1 MNIDE
6 IVQDLNEQIQM
17 LEDLKTSIIEM
28 QEETRGMIAG
38 VNMWFEQHAHDLPE
52 AKGE

>member
-6 IVQDLNEQIQM
+6 IIQDLTEQIQI
-17 LEDLKTSIIEM
+17 LEDLKTYIIEM
-28 QEETRGMIAG
+28 QEETKGMITG
-38 VNMWFEQHAHDLPE
+38 VKMWFDQQE